1 MSHIAEMARAEA
13 DAAEAAD
20 PDTEPEPEP
29 DAEPEPEPE
38 PVAKGVDP
46 EKAFTL
52 LAKEDDKHAKAVAR
66 IMGDDFAL
74 VYRCQHCVDLAAG
87 FTFTPP
93 DEVPPMLQPDE
104 YERCDRCNG
113 HGAVLT
119 GAVSAIGHT
128 QTCTRCSGQ
137 GFTQKPVE
145 VPVQPTPAQLANP
158 NHSLADQLR
167 AQGFT
172 VLEPYQPQAPQAG

>member
-20 PDTEPEPEP
+20 PDIEPDTEPDTEPEPEP
-29 DAEPEPEPE
+29 APEP
-38 PVAKGVDP
+38 KGVDP

-93 DEVPPMLQPDE
+93 DEMPPLAHPDE

-119 GAVSAIGHT
+119 GAVNDIGRL

-145 VPVQPTPAQLANP
+145 VAVQPTPAQIQNP
-158 NHSLADQLR
+158 NHSQADQLR
-167 AQGFT
+167 ALGYT
-172 VLEPYQPQAPQAG
+172 VLDPYVPPGPQAG